1 MHLFLTAVV
10 SVLGLV
16 VVLVAEL
23 PWLAEPEALVG
34 LRIAALYDARAQ
46 LAPGIT
52 FSSTA
57 TFNSEQN
64 NDGFSSETYSQ
75 LARATATETDPQKLK
90 QVYTQMNDLLLD
102 EAFATAVASA
112 PPRMLLKSNVQ
123 GLGYTMHEGFDWTN
137 VWLSW

>member
-1 MHLFLTAVV
+1 MHPAPSFSEHVD
-10 SVLGLV
+10 
-16 VVLVAEL
+16 
-23 PWLAEPEALVG
+23 ALVRFHFAEENEERRG
-34 LRIAALYDARAQ
+34 VGYAQ

-57 TFNSEQN
+57 TFNSDQN
-64 NDGFSSETYSQ
+64 NEGFSSDAYTQ

-102 EAFATAVASA
+102 EAFASAIASA
-112 PPRMLLKSNVQ
+112 PPRVLLKSNVQ

-137 VWLSW
+137 VWLS